1 MNTNRFVLSAFLSWL
16 LFLSLDFLAHA
27 SVLRSFWA
35 QELAALKPQR
45 DLFRLIP
52 AGYMSFLL
60 LTLLV
65 GWLYVSFHKDN
76 GNAIRGM
83 TFGAVFGGIYALALF
98 LGWYSFLNL
107 PILFLFLMGVVYF
120 VEIVGV
126 GFCFGYLMAAESLRK
141 RVWPLIV
148 VIFCIFVVGILLQNL

>member
-35 QELAALKPQR
+35 QEFSALKPQK

-52 AGYMSFLL
+52 AGYLSFLL

-65 GWLYVSFHKDN
+65 GWLYVSLHKN
-76 GNAIRGM
+76 EGHAVKGLA
-83 TFGAVFGGIYALALF
+83 FGAVFGGIYALALF
-98 LGWYSFLNL
+98 FGWYSFLNL
-107 PILFLFLMGVVYF
+107 PILFLFLICVVYF

-126 GFCFGYLMAAESLRK
+126 GLCFGYLMHTESLKR
-141 RVWPLIV
+141 RVWPLIGAIFGIFILGV
-148 VIFCIFVVGILLQNL
+148 VLQNL